1 MSVEITFSKP
11 QYTRVLNSV
20 TGVTEPCYRFVIHG
34 AQELSDTVDRTLY
47 PTHTDHLTHILR
59 EQVPYLHKLID
70 EFLRCNSQYFAKQYT
85 IAAILRT
92 LSAQV
97 STPASHGTGDVET
110 DEGASVAVFTP
121 SEFTI
126 HNGKI
131 GLLWTVRYEAVRIHI
146 PVLDEE
152 EVATPAPAAA
162 PAPAPASTTHMT
174 GTDSHMPVT
183 NQVCSA
189 PPTVLDATD
198 LESVN
203 DINSDDDSQIASEI
217 APDAHAPHSALSA
230 RQYDKRRLK
239 ESRLRARLAQYKVMR
254 AMTRYL
260 EKYGE
265 EATDS
270 EWSDSSSGSESD
282 LD

>member
-20 TGVTEPCYRFVIHG
+20 TGATEPCYRFVIRG

-47 PTHTDHLTHILR
+47 PTHTGHLTHILR
-59 EQVPYLHKLID
+59 EQVPYLRKLID

-85 IAAILRT
+85 IDAILRT

-97 STPASHGTGDVET
+97 STPASHGTGDADA
-110 DEGASVAVFTP
+110 DEDASVAVFTP

-131 GLLWTVRYEAVRIHI
+131 GLLWSVRYEAVRIHI

-152 EVATPAPAAA
+152 DAAA
-162 PAPAPASTTHMT
+162 SAPAPASHVT
-174 GTDSHMPVT
+174 GTDSHVHVT

-217 APDAHAPHSALSA
+217 APDVHVSQSALSA

-239 ESRLRARLAQYKVMR
+239 EARLRARLAQYKVER

-260 EKYGE
+260 EKYGD

-270 EWSDSSSGSESD
+270 EWSGSSSGSESD
-282 LD
+282 SD